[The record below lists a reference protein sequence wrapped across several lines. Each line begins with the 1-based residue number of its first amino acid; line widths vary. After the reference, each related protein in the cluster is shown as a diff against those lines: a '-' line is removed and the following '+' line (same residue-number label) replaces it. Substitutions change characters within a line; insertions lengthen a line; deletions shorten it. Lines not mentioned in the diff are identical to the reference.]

1 MDDVK
6 LSQKSCVE
14 WLEGFGERVIQDR
27 EEVIDLF
34 IAKLEEIA
42 ELKAE
47 IESLKI
53 NARRYMFIRS
63 TCVNDEGVAG
73 YDKAV
78 DEHMRKRNENLN

>member
-1 MDDVK
+1 MED
-6 LSQKSCVE
+6 S
-14 WLEGFGERVIQDR
+14 
-27 EEVIDLF
+27 EEV
-34 IAKLEEIA
+34 K

-78 DEHMRKRNENLN
+78 DEHMRKRNETLN